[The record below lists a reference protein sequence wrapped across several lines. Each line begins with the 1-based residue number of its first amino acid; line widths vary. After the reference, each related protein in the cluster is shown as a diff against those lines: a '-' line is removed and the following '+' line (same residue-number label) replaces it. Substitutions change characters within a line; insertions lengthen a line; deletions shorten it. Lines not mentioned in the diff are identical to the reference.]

1 MSEKRFKKVLAANR
15 GEIAVRIFRA
25 CFDLGLH
32 TVAMYSNEDIN
43 SLFRTKA
50 DEAYLIGENQ
60 SPLGAYLDI
69 PAIIDLAKNRGV
81 DAIHPGYGF
90 LSENADFARACEAAG
105 ITFIGP
111 PSNVLAQMGD
121 KLAAKAT
128 AIACNVPI
136 IPGSTTPLR
145 DADDAVEKAVSYGF
159 PIILKAAAGGG
170 GRGMRRCDNEDE
182 VRHQFE
188 LVKNEAKKAFGNEDI
203 FIEKFLVQPKHIE
216 VQILADKHGNVMHLG
231 ERDCSLQRRYQK
243 VVEYAPAWS
252 VPKAT
257 VEALRADA
265 VKIAKHVNYVN
276 AGTVEFLVDSA
287 TGQHYFIEMN
297 PRIQVEHTVTE
308 MVTGIDLVRAQILVA
323 EGHPLSHPA
332 IGLSCQEDLRIN
344 GYSIQCRVTTEDP
357 ANNFAPDTGK
367 ISAYRSGGGFGVRLD
382 GGNASAGSVI
392 SPYYDSLLVKVTT
405 WDNTFEGACRRATR
419 AINEEHVRGV
429 KTNIPFVTK
438 ILTHPLFRAG
448 QCHTKF
454 IDDTP
459 ELFEFR
465 EGGDR
470 ATKVL
475 KYIAQI
481 QVDNPNTERHQYL
494 MPRFPEPTGKPL
506 HGLKELLDSKGPE
519 AVAQWV
525 RDQKKLLITDTT
537 MRDAHQSLLST
548 RMRTRDMVKGAE
560 GTAEILADCFSLEM
574 WGGATFDTAYRF
586 LHESPWER
594 LDMLRE
600 RIPNVMFQML
610 LRGANTVGYSNYPD
624 NLVRAFVKE
633 AAQSGIDVFRVFDS
647 LNWIPGMEVAMDE
660 VLNQGK
666 LLEATI
672 CYTGDILDP
681 KRDKYSIKYYVDM
694 AKELERRGA
703 HTLCIKDMSGLLKP
717 YAAKK
722 LITELKNE
730 VGMPIH
736 LHTHDTTGNQVATYL
751 MAAEAGVDIVDCAT
765 ASLSSLTS
773 QPSLNAVVAALEG
786 QERDTG
792 LDLRELQRLDNYWS
806 DVRLR
811 YENFDHGLKNPTT
824 DIYRYEIP
832 GGQYT
837 NLHPQ
842 VVSLGLGHR
851 FEEVKEMY
859 KTVNDMLG
867 DIVKVTPS
875 SKMVGDLAIFMVQN
889 DLTPENIVEKGKN
902 LSFPDSVVS
911 YYKGMMGQPAW
922 GFQPEGLQEVVLKG
936 ESPITCRPGE
946 LIPPIDFDQVRKE
959 MEQFMGDDLIN
970 MRAML
975 SYCLYP
981 KVYEDYRKHRKE
993 YGYIMRMG
1001 SHVFFNGLAM
1011 GETNKINIE
1020 DGKTLVIKYL
1030 GLGDQNDDGT
1040 RTVNFELNGM
1050 RREVAVPDK
1059 NAEVKGKTVVMAD
1072 PEDKGQVGS
1081 SIPGMVSKINVKPGD
1096 TVEENQVL
1104 FVIEAMK
1111 METSVVARMA
1121 GTIEQVFAKEG
1132 SSVKAG
1138 ELLLTIKPL

>member
-1 MSEKRFKKVLAANR
+1 MPEQFNKVLAANR
-15 GEIAVRIFRA
+15 GEIAIRIFRA
-25 CFDLGLH
+25 CYDLGLH
-32 TVAMYSNEDIN
+32 TMAMYSNEDIN
-43 SLFRTKA
+43 SLFRIKA

-69 PAIIDLAKNRGV
+69 PGIIDLAKRRGV

-90 LSENADFARACEAAG
+90 LSENAAFAQACEQNH
-105 ITFIGP
+105 IKFIGP
-111 PSNVLAQMGD
+111 PSHVLAQMGD

-128 AIACNVPI
+128 AIACGVPI
-136 IPGSTTPLR
+136 IPGSTEPLK
-145 DADDAVEKAVSYGF
+145 DADEAVDKAVSYGF

-170 GRGMRRCDNEDE
+170 GRGMRRCDTEEE
-182 VRHQFE
+182 VRTNFE
-188 LVKNEAKKAFGNEDI
+188 LVKNEARKAFGNEDI
-203 FIEKFLVQPKHIE
+203 FIEKFLVEPKHIE
-216 VQILADKHGNVMHLG
+216 VQILADEHGSVMHLG

-243 VVEYAPAWS
+243 VVEFAPAWS

-265 VKIAKHVNYVN
+265 VKIAKHVGYVN
-276 AGTVEFLVDSA
+276 AGTVEFLVDKSS
-287 TGQHYFIEMN
+287 GQHYFIEMN

-308 MVTGIDLVRAQILVA
+308 MVTGIDLVRAQILIA
-323 EGHPLSHPA
+323 EGYPLSTPE
-332 IGLSCQEDLRIN
+332 IGLASQDDLRIN
-344 GYSIQCRVTTEDP
+344 GYAIQCRVTTEDP
-357 ANNFAPDTGK
+357 SNNFAPDTGK
-367 ISAYRSGGGFGVRLD
+367 ITAYRSGGGFGVRLD
-382 GGNASAGSVI
+382 GGNAAAGSVI

-405 WDNTFEGACRRATR
+405 WDNTFEGACRRAAR
-419 AINEEHVRGV
+419 ALSEEHVRGV
-429 KTNIPFVTK
+429 KTNIPFVTN
-438 ILTHPLFRAG
+438 ILAHPAFHAG
-448 QCHTKF
+448 ACHTKF

-459 ELFEFR
+459 ELFDFENSR
-465 EGGDR
+465 DR

-481 QVDNPNTERHQYL
+481 QVDNPDTERHQYDT
-494 MPRFPEPTGKPL
+494 PRFPTPTGKPL
-506 HGLKELLDSKGPE
+506 SGVKQLLDAKGPE
-519 AVAQWV
+519 AVKQWV
-525 RDQKKLLITDTT
+525 LDQKKLLITDTT

-548 RMRTRDMVKGAE
+548 RMRTRDLVKGAD
-560 GTAEILADCFSLEM
+560 GVAEILNDCFSLEM

-600 RIPNVMFQML
+600 KIPNIPFQML
-610 LRGANTVGYSNYPD
+610 LRGSNTVGYANFPD
-624 NLVRAFVKE
+624 NLVREFVKE
-633 AAQSGIDVFRVFDS
+633 AARSGIDVFRVFDS
-647 LNWIPGMEVAMDE
+647 LNWLPGMEIAMDE
-660 VLNQGK
+660 VLNQNK
-666 LLEATI
+666 LCEATI

-681 KRDKYSIKYYVDM
+681 TRDKYTLKYYVDL

-703 HTLCIKDMSGLLKP
+703 HLLCIKDMSGLLKP

-722 LITELKNE
+722 LVSTLKQE
-730 VGMPIH
+730 IGLPIH
-736 LHTHDTTGNQVATYL
+736 LHTHDTTSNQVAAYL

-773 QPSLNAVVAALEG
+773 QPSLSAVVAALEG

-792 LDLRELQRLDNYWS
+792 LDLREIQRLDNYWA

-811 YENFDHGLKNPTT
+811 YKSFDEGLKSPTT

-837 NLHPQ
+837 NLYPQ
-842 VVSLGLGHR
+842 VVSLGLGSR

-867 DIVKVTPS
+867 DLVKVTPS

-889 DLTPENIVEKGKN
+889 DLTPDNIIEKGRS
-902 LSFPDSVVS
+902 LAFPDSVVS
-911 YYKGMMGQPAW
+911 YFKGMMGQPAW

-936 ESPITCRPGE
+936 EKPITCRPGE
-946 LIPPIDFDQVRKE
+946 LLPDVDFDQVYKD
-959 MEQFMGDDLIN
+959 MERFMEGEPIN

-975 SYCLYP
+975 AYCLFP

-993 YGYIMRMG
+993 YGYITRMG
-1001 SHVFFNGLAM
+1001 SHVFFNGMAL

-1020 DGKTLVIKYL
+1020 DGKTLVIRYL

-1059 NAEVKGKTVVMAD
+1059 RAAVKGKTVVLAD
-1072 PEDKGQVGS
+1072 PEDKSQVGS
-1081 SIPGMVSKINVKPGD
+1081 SIPGMVSKVNVKPGD
-1096 TVEENQVL
+1096 VVEENQVL
-1104 FVIEAMK
+1104 AVIEAMK

-1121 GTIEQVFAKEG
+1121 GIVDQVLIKEG

-1138 ELLLTIKPL
+1138 ELLITLKVK